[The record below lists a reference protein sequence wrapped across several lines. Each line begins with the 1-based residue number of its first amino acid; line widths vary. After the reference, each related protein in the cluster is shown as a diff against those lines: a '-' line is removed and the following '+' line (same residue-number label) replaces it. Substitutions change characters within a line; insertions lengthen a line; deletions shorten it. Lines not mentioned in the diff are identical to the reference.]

1 MVVLYGLR
9 GVWELSSRSDLLF
22 GVLMLKMH

>member
-9 GVWELSSRSDLLF
+9 EVWELSSRSDLLF
-22 GVLMLKMH
+22 GVLLLKMY